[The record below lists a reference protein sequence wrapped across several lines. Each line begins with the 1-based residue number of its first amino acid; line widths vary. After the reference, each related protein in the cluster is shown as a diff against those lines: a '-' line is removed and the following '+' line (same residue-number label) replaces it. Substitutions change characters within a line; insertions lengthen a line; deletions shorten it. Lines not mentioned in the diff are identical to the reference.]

1 MGKYSRTA
9 KYEELR
15 NQLQNDAEGQIE
27 TKDLSKF
34 ANRLNK
40 IDSSSFDSMSVNDS
54 GMDSANRVRKDPIN
68 ENLDQNAEVEHTG
81 GVEEITTFDNEYL
94 DEYINEVK
102 QYNKE
107 KGRITTD
114 DTQINILH
122 ELRGNP
128 KPSKLV
134 DIDELNV
141 NKSTV
146 EFKPKKELSIEPSF
160 DETTSIPF
168 MNDTMMNTQISMEL
182 SKMLGGEM
190 AIEGEEKEPDDF
202 QKLILPF
209 NIEERF
215 EEEKTARKQI
225 VDETAKMKVQLNQY
239 QGNLSEVQ
247 EKVAHS
253 NRILN
258 FILVV
263 LILALV
269 VVICI
274 IGYWMLLNRGVI

>member
-54 GMDSANRVRKDPIN
+54 GVDSANRVRKDPIN

>member
-190 AIEGEEKEPDDF
+190 AIEDEEKEPDDF

>member
-40 IDSSSFDSMSVNDS
+40 IDSSNFDSMDVNSSDLNNGS
-54 GMDSANRVRKDPIN
+54 RVRNDIVNEYLDKDIEELSNKN
-68 ENLDQNAEVEHTG
+68 EDDV
-81 GVEEITTFDNEYL
+81 TTFDNEYL

-107 KGRITTD
+107 KGRITND

-122 ELRGNP
+122 ELRGD
-128 KPSKLV
+128 SKSV
-134 DIDELNV
+134 NTIDIDIPKINKNNIELNHKT
-141 NKSTV
+141 N
-146 EFKPKKELSIEPSF
+146 LDIEPSE

-190 AIEGEEKEPDDF
+190 RNESDEKEANDF

-225 VDETAKMKVQLNQY
+225 VDETAKIKVQLNKY
-239 QGNLSEVQ
+239 QGNLDEVQ

-263 LILALV
+263 LILALII
-269 VVICI
+269 VICI
-274 IGYWMLLNRGVI
+274 IAYWMLLNRGII